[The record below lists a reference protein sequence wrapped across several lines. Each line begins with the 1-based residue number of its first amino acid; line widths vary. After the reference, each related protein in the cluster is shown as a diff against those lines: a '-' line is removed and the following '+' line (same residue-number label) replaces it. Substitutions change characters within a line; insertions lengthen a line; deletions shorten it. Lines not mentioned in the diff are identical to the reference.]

1 MEKRGFLVYCA
12 IAYSFLTAQMKYIHL
27 SVEAYHPIKE
37 NEGWDSK
44 LLQQEPDHI
53 DIFAYEEKI
62 LASLVKKPILRHLQ
76 K

>member
-1 MEKRGFLVYCA
+1 
-12 IAYSFLTAQMKYIHL
+12 MKYIHL